1 MKKLIGIIAIIAAAL
16 LTLTVGVSAE
26 RYLDEDFSAN
36 STAVFSSVGDPPD
49 TSGWSRTVSGG
60 AFHFVNNTQNTM
72 SQVLMCDE
80 TRLGEG
86 AILQFDLKIDDATA
100 DGYIMFNLYRGGDGA
115 NGGRMSVTFRKDG
128 VRAVPFGESGNV
140 TFANSAPTLGVWYTY
155 YFKTFSSDGNSKG
168 DVYRKITGS
177 ADLPVF
183 IGTVN
188 IDKAHV
194 LNAQLQP
201 YGAKG
206 MDAWID
212 NIKIYNDT
220 FVESTAL
227 EMNGAPVTAL
237 GDIASG
243 TLTVTLNMVNS
254 EIVTETVGGVTKE
267 KFSDA
272 IPVMV
277 AYNKYRRMVFSRV
290 FNDAGIHMGE
300 NALELTID
308 TSSFADKLNGGY
320 IGFYFWDGIDCPQPI
335 MDAVELQ

>member
-1 MKKLIGIIAIIAAAL
+1 MRKLIGFIAITVTAL
-16 LTLTVGVSAE
+16 LVLTVGVSAE

-36 STAVFSSVGDPPD
+36 STSVFSSVSDPSD
-49 TSGWSRTVSGG
+49 TTGWSRTVSGG

-72 SQVLMCDE
+72 SQVIMCEE

-86 AILQFDLKIDDATA
+86 TIMQFDLKIDEATA
-100 DGYIMFNLYRGGDGA
+100 DGYLMFNLYRGGEGA

-128 VRAVPFGESGNV
+128 VRAVPYGESSSI
-140 TFANSAPTLGVWYTY
+140 TFANSAPVLGTWYTY

-168 DVYRKITGS
+168 DVYRKVTGS

-188 IDKAHV
+188 IDKAHK
-194 LNAQLQP
+194 LDAQIQP

-206 MDAWID
+206 MDAWVD

-220 FVESTAL
+220 FVEETNL
-227 EMNGAPVTAL
+227 EMNGVPVTSL
-237 GDIASG
+237 SDITSG
-243 TLTVTLNMVNS
+243 TLTATLNMVNS
-254 EIVTETVGGVTKE
+254 DVVTEIVDGVTKE

-277 AYNKYRRMVFSRV
+277 AYNKYRMMVFGKIFS
-290 FNDAGIHMGE
+290 DAGIHMGE
-300 NALELTID
+300 NSLELTVD
-308 TSSFADKLNGGY
+308 TSTFADKLEGGY
-320 IGFYFWDGIDCPQPI
+320 VGFYLWDGIDCPQPL
-335 MDAVELQ
+335 MDAVEFN